1 MYPSGIENLLFPA
14 LALSIVGL
22 SLAVVVVR
30 NPVIAT
36 FLLIGSFLP
45 TTGIYMLLHAPLVG
59 IFQILIYAGAILVLF
74 TFVVMMVNPG
84 PGSFAPGVDEKGG
97 RGRIFL
103 FAFGALVAAAFPA
116 VLAAYFLQADAVVS
130 NAAPAF
136 GSLKSIGRLIFTASD
151 NNPLTVS
158 FELLSFLILAGMVIA
173 LNLTRSRRKKGRTS

>member
-1 MYPSGIENLLFPA
+1 MFPVGIENLLFPA
-14 LALSIVGL
+14 LAVGIVGL

-30 NPVIAT
+30 NPVMAT

-84 PGSFAPGVDEKGG
+84 PGSFAPGVDEKSG
-97 RGRIFL
+97 RLRIVL
-103 FAFGALVAAAFPA
+103 FACGGVFAAAIPA
-116 VLAAYFLQADAVVS
+116 VLAAVFVKADGVAGKV
-130 NAAPAF
+130 AADF
-136 GSLKSIGRLIFTASD
+136 GSLKSIGRLIFTNSD
-151 NNPLTVS
+151 TNPLTIS

-173 LNLTRSRRKKGRTS
+173 LNLTRSRRKKGKTS